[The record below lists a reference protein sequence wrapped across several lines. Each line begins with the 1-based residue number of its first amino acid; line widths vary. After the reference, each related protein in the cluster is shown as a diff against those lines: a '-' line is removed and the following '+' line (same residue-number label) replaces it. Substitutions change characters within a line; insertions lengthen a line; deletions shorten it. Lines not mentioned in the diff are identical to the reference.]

1 MQPLPIFS
9 SESIILSLGLHKQT
23 IPIIA
28 INPFYFQ
35 IASGV
40 VTQWVSSLMLLKKNL
55 SA

>member
-1 MQPLPIFS
+1 M
-9 SESIILSLGLHKQT
+9 
-23 IPIIA
+23 
-28 INPFYFQ
+28 NPFYFQ